1 MCVQCAM
8 GAMTAGASATGAR
21 AWLATWAP
29 SWLTPRRLR
38 VVTNVLLTAAFV
50 LSATVLSGSG

>member
-1 MCVQCAM
+1 M
-8 GAMTAGASATGAR
+8 GAMTAGTSATGAR